1 MLSVFC
7 FVTFLLC
14 FFAAR
19 SFAYLFVHLVLACR
33 IKVNFA
39 RPTSRPSRSF
49 IVAAASIAA
58 FVTASVIVFVFV
70 AHAASEMGFIIIFI
84 L

>member
-1 MLSVFC
+1 MP
-7 FVTFLLC
+7 
-14 FFAAR
+14 AP
-19 SFAYLFVHLVLACR
+19 
-33 IKVNFA
+33 
-39 RPTSRPSRSF
+39 RPRPFRSF
-49 IVAAASIAA
+49 IVASA